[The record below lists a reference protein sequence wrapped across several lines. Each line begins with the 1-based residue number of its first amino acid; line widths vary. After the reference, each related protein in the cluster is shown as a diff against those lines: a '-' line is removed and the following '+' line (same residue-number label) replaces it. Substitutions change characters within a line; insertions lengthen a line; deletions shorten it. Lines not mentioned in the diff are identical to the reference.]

1 MRRVRYCDRSV
12 FPGFAVAN
20 GSRVR
25 DIKGRIK
32 GRELVIRG
40 ARDVDTRRN
49 SIGRFFILLLFSNGK
64 HRAPLPVINAQAEP
78 ASYLYKVRSN
88 NGGNV

>member
-49 SIGRFFILLLFSNGK
+49 SIGRFFLLFSNGK
-64 HRAPLPVINAQAEP
+64 HRAPLPVTGNQRA
-78 ASYLYKVRSN
+78 
-88 NGGNV
+88 GGTSLVFI

>member
-1 MRRVRYCDRSV
+1 M
-12 FPGFAVAN
+12 
-20 GSRVR
+20 R

-49 SIGRFFILLLFSNGK
+49 SIGRFFLLFSNGK

>member
-25 DIKGRIK
+25 DIKGWIK

-49 SIGRFFILLLFSNGK
+49 SIGRFFLLFSNGK
-64 HRAPLPVINAQAEP
+64 HRASLPVINAQAEP

>member
-1 MRRVRYCDRSV
+1 M
-12 FPGFAVAN
+12 
-20 GSRVR
+20 R

-49 SIGRFFILLLFSNGK
+49 SIGRFFLLLFSNGK
-64 HRAPLPVINAQAEP
+64 HRAPLPVTGNQRA
-78 ASYLYKVRSN
+78 
-88 NGGNV
+88 GGTSLVFI